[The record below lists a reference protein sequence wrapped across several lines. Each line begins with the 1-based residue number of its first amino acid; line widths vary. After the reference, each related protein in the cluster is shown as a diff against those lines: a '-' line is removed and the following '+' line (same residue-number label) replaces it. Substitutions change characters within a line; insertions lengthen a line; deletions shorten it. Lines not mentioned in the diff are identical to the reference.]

1 MAGGKCTSAHR
12 TRQLRGVRA
21 VDVTLLGVKRP
32 GTADSTVAKK
42 VNANIWDFDIK
53 MAGKAIGHVHRVVS
67 ADGKVL
73 TVHNTGRQG
82 NIVAADDT
90 MVFDKQ

>member
-1 MAGGKCTSAHR
+1 
-12 TRQLRGVRA
+12 
-21 VDVTLLGVKRP
+21 VT
-32 GTADSTVAKK
+32 
-42 VNANIWDFDIK
+42 ANTWDFDIK
-53 MAGKAIGHVHRVVS
+53 MDGKVVGHVHRVVS

-82 NIVAADDT
+82 NNAPADDT